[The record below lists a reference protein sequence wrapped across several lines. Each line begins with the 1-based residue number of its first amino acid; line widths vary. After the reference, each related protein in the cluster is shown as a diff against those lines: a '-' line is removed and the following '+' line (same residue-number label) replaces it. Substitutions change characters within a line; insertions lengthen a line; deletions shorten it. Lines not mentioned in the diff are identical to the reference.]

1 MWNRSIGCKRDNSV
15 GWPIECAVN
24 NAIIRY
30 YLLASRSDL
39 DRSTE
44 KNEHWEKEIR
54 VRVQQL
60 RWIKRGTDKST
71 SAYSIWTCILNLS
84 ARDRLHVAFDFFRR
98 TYTTHICLQFNR
110 QDFDCFVII
119 NITLITTKCIALHS
133 MHA

>member
-1 MWNRSIGCKRDNSV
+1 MWNRSIGCKRDNLV

-54 VRVQQL
+54 VSVQQL
-60 RWIKRGTDKST
+60 RWIKRGTDTST
-71 SAYSIWTCILNLS
+71 SALHELVYWTW
-84 ARDRLHVAFDFFRR
+84 ARETVYMSHLTFFRR
-98 TYTTHICLQFNR
+98 TYTTYICLRFNQR
-110 QDFDCFVII
+110 DFDCFVII
-119 NITLITTKCIALHS
+119 GITLISTKCIALHS